1 MIYLSKNNQTIV
13 LTDNVVDYIPGV
25 LDVYLDDVLIGNFEN
40 QYDNNRKLLFTFSSE
55 NLEEKEYI
63 MKIYSWGVLIKQE
76 LVIVKDLTEST
87 SKSVT
92 STKKIKMYEK

>member
-25 LDVYLDDVLIGNFEN
+25 VDVYLDDVLIGNFEN
-40 QYDNNRKLLFTFSSE
+40 QYHNNRKILFTFPNE
-55 NLEEKEYI
+55 ELEEREYI
-63 MKIYSWGVLIKQE
+63 MKIYSNEVLIKQE

-87 SKSVT
+87 PKSVT
-92 STKKIKMYEK
+92 NTKKIKMYEK